1 VGSTGGPGAS
11 ETRRYFLTIIE
22 VMAIF
27 RVGRTTAY
35 ALAREYIESG
45 GNGGIPCEK
54 VGGLLRFP
62 TAEIERLIRRPV
74 AFPVSDTATADPDS
88 SVPLLGAPSHRTS
101 DRRRTRRCPPRRSRH
116 PSRVS
121 VWWALTGDHRLL
133 DAAVTATLG
142 YLERFGSTTRV
153 RANGG
158 RLHPESQGL
167 SMATFRQS
175 TSRAD
180 DPQIHTDAV
189 ISAKCKPSTDA
200 GWHWTASS

>member
-1 VGSTGGPGAS
+1 MGSTGGPGAS

-27 RVGRTTAY
+27 RVGRLTAY

-74 AFPVSDTATADPDS
+74 AFPVSDTAT
-88 SVPLLGAPSHRTS
+88 G
-101 DRRRTRRCPPRRSRH
+101 RSRFERAAPWSAEPPNLRPAPH
-116 PSRVS
+116 AALSAPTFSAPKSLS

-167 SMATFRQS
+167 SMAAFRQS